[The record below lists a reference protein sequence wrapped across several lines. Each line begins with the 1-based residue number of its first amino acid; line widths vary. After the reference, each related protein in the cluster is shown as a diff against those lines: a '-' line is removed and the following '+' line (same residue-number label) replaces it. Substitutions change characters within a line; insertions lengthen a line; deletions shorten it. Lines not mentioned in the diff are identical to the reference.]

1 MWAASRS
8 VSYDLPT
15 VSSMLF
21 GRIATTGSSNIYVS
35 GHGYSVSQMSQAIR
49 FGHSDVLALNWASDS
64 AIYGKIRQGSGAS
77 LTLRISISSQ
87 FSIQQINV
95 SYSAPILSSF
105 AGVNGPS
112 SGQFMIDVFGLNF
125 GAIRTSPQAQLGNT
139 GCIFAEW
146 KSDSLARC
154 KVSQGFSRAIGFKLT
169 IDSQSN
175 SQTNVFT
182 FDSPIMNSVSLKN
195 GPTTGNFMIEVFGSK
210 FGPADT
216 TPKILFGPSRFEQT
230 ITYFSQW
237 TSDTSI
243 QSKVRPGFGIS
254 MGFFLSVDLT
264 QSDILDVFSFDSPVL
279 SSADRTLGH
288 TTGAHILSLYGLQFG
303 TFESKLQ
310 FKISSTASRFTQ
322 WISDTRS
329 FCRIEQGTSRSLGIY
344 VSVAKNVKSL
354 SLAFSY
360 LSSVVSELAKS
371 NGPASGASVILV
383 SGSQFALGSYSPKM
397 RLSTT
402 ACEISQWISDSSLHS
417 KSSAGFLSAKSV
429 VVTVVSGSSELS
441 KTFTFDSIASGL
453 SVPSNAPTS
462 VAVSLSI
469 IGSGFGNG
477 NPCSSVGLG
486 SFSDNFSSCESS
498 MWVSSSVIVCKSV
511 SGSGGQV
518 GAVIFQSDDR
528 FSFVSSVI
536 SYDGPSVSS
545 IELGVLP
552 ASGSTIVTVL
562 GASLALSSRSL
573 AVSLDRSG
581 CSLSHW
587 VSDSAVRCKAP
598 SGKASNSTV
607 LISSGNF
614 YGSSTRILSYS
625 VPKLS
630 SIGQTN
636 APGTGAVSVSLYGSS
651 FGSTSPSSRVSLGR
665 TVCEATTWW
674 SDSASSYKVCSGVG
688 SGQSIDVDFNS
699 ATVSGLFSYNAP
711 TIQSNRSVGLN
722 APTSGSV
729 SVTVIG
735 AGFGLVGY
743 TSRSNVGRTAFST
756 TNWVSQ
762 SCVLS
767 KSVLGSASSISA
779 MVSVV
784 LLRGSSTNVLTYNTV
799 VVSNA
804 MPTSSPGTGSVCI
817 TMFGKSIGLYPGNVL
832 SRVGF
837 SMTILTVW
845 RSDSVAFSKVDKGSY
860 ASLPLYVSF
869 QYGTNQ
875 LSQTFSFEAP
885 VGVSVYQANSP
896 SSGNVQITVLAKNA
910 GVSSLV
916 ARAVS
921 VGVTTCVSTTWISGS
936 SIVCRTS
943 EGVGS
948 LIPVVVSVGLQR
960 GVSNNVVSYD
970 SLIISSF
977 LPSNR
982 PTTSAVSITVVGRGM
997 GTFDSS
1003 PAASVND
1010 VMSPFTKWIADSNI
1024 ISKAP
1029 YANGISLN
1037 VKLSVQSLQG
1047 SLVNVN
1053 AFDSA
1058 VVSAVVPAS
1067 GSSSGSI
1074 SITVVGNG
1082 LQLVA
1087 SSVSVRVGRSISPAT
1102 AWISDSSVA
1111 GLIVSGFG
1119 GAIDVRASIWRQSG
1133 SSTRVWSYNS
1143 PTPLSMACNAPD
1155 SGAVYVTVV
1164 DLRDLGTNSWSS
1176 VLKLLGSV
1184 AECSRWVSEC
1194 SLVSKTSAGSSR
1206 FAPVSVTVALQSSAP
1221 QMTLAVTF
1229 NAPALSSVRQTM
1241 VSSGS
1246 NSITV
1251 IGKGIGNADV
1261 TAMIRAGFSSCERS
1275 TWISASSVRCKG
1287 QSGSGRSFGIVA
1299 SSATRAGSLSSAY
1312 LYAGYAAALVFFVS
1326 VSNSSTTGSVSIT
1339 VFGGQYSS
1347 TDRSHCIRV
1356 SSASA
1361 SLAALWISDSSV
1373 LGKVRPGVGLGNPI
1387 FVSHGIQASASWSKG
1402 FAFDAATLSTMTIA
1416 NSPASGSAS
1425 ITCFGAGFGVSRF
1438 FSARM
1443 RLGFSNSAASSWFSD
1458 SGMPSKFPRGVGNIL
1473 PGTVTV
1479 GVSRGSSSQLF
1490 T

>member
-1 MWAASRS
+1 M
-8 VSYDLPT
+8 
-15 VSSMLF
+15 
-21 GRIATTGSSNIYVS
+21 
-35 GHGYSVSQMSQAIR
+35 
-49 FGHSDVLALNWASDS
+49 
-64 AIYGKIRQGSGAS
+64 
-77 LTLRISISSQ
+77 
-87 FSIQQINV
+87 
-95 SYSAPILSSF
+95 
-105 AGVNGPS
+105 
-112 SGQFMIDVFGLNF
+112 
-125 GAIRTSPQAQLGNT
+125 
-139 GCIFAEW
+139 
-146 KSDSLARC
+146 
-154 KVSQGFSRAIGFKLT
+154 
-169 IDSQSN
+169 
-175 SQTNVFT
+175 
-182 FDSPIMNSVSLKN
+182 
-195 GPTTGNFMIEVFGSK
+195 
-210 FGPADT
+210 
-216 TPKILFGPSRFEQT
+216 
-230 ITYFSQW
+230 
-237 TSDTSI
+237 
-243 QSKVRPGFGIS
+243 
-254 MGFFLSVDLT
+254 
-264 QSDILDVFSFDSPVL
+264 
-279 SSADRTLGH
+279 
-288 TTGAHILSLYGLQFG
+288 
-303 TFESKLQ
+303 
-310 FKISSTASRFTQ
+310 
-322 WISDTRS
+322 
-329 FCRIEQGTSRSLGIY
+329 
-344 VSVAKNVKSL
+344 
-354 SLAFSY
+354 
-360 LSSVVSELAKS
+360 
-371 NGPASGASVILV
+371 
-383 SGSQFALGSYSPKM
+383 
-397 RLSTT
+397 
-402 ACEISQWISDSSLHS
+402 
-417 KSSAGFLSAKSV
+417 
-429 VVTVVSGSSELS
+429 
-441 KTFTFDSIASGL
+441 
-453 SVPSNAPTS
+453 
-462 VAVSLSI
+462 
-469 IGSGFGNG
+469 
-477 NPCSSVGLG
+477 
-486 SFSDNFSSCESS
+486 
-498 MWVSSSVIVCKSV
+498 
-511 SGSGGQV
+511 
-518 GAVIFQSDDR
+518 
-528 FSFVSSVI
+528 
-536 SYDGPSVSS
+536 
-545 IELGVLP
+545 
-552 ASGSTIVTVL
+552 
-562 GASLALSSRSL
+562 
-573 AVSLDRSG
+573 
-581 CSLSHW
+581 
-587 VSDSAVRCKAP
+587 
-598 SGKASNSTV
+598 
-607 LISSGNF
+607 
-614 YGSSTRILSYS
+614 
-625 VPKLS
+625 
-630 SIGQTN
+630 
-636 APGTGAVSVSLYGSS
+636 
-651 FGSTSPSSRVSLGR
+651 
-665 TVCEATTWW
+665 
-674 SDSASSYKVCSGVG
+674 
-688 SGQSIDVDFNS
+688 
-699 ATVSGLFSYNAP
+699 
-711 TIQSNRSVGLN
+711 
-722 APTSGSV
+722 
-729 SVTVIG
+729 
-735 AGFGLVGY
+735 
-743 TSRSNVGRTAFST
+743 
-756 TNWVSQ
+756 
-762 SCVLS
+762 
-767 KSVLGSASSISA
+767 
-779 MVSVV
+779 
-784 LLRGSSTNVLTYNTV
+784 
-799 VVSNA
+799 
-804 MPTSSPGTGSVCI
+804 
-817 TMFGKSIGLYPGNVL
+817 
-832 SRVGF
+832 
-837 SMTILTVW
+837 
-845 RSDSVAFSKVDKGSY
+845 
-860 ASLPLYVSF
+860 
-869 QYGTNQ
+869 
-875 LSQTFSFEAP
+875 
-885 VGVSVYQANSP
+885 
-896 SSGNVQITVLAKNA
+896 QITVLAKNA

-1164 DLRDLGTNSWSS
+1164 GRDLGTNSWSS

-1312 LYAGYAAALVFFVS
+1312 LYAGYAAALVSFVS

-1490 T
+1490 TYNAPLASNVVANLQPSTGSIMVSLFGASVGSSHNSANVRFGSTAAALHSWTSDSSIRSRSILGLSKGLPASLSVGSSSASTAGLVIFSAPVSLQLNPTFGSASGSFVVTVTAKSLGLNAASQTAVVGFSVGSASIWRSDSTITALVASGVRANLQVVVSAGMQLSAASGSMSYSRPAVLSAGSGLVAASGSTVLLIQGSLIGVTDASQIVRIGISASSMSIWISDSSVFSRARSGFGISRGIEISSGLQVSAVLVAVSFGIPVLSALDPSNLPLTGSVSVTMVGREFGRFSSSAS